1 MQLVT
6 KVLVASCNFRRT
18 TAKLSWTASVSAVD
32 VTVGFAVDVKVI
44 VIGIDV
50 EPVAGRAA
58 GRTVVVVV
66 IVKEVSPATTCRSSS
81 SAIYT

>member
-18 TAKLSWTASVSAVD
+18 TAKLSWTASLSAVD
-32 VTVGFAVDVKVI
+32 FAVDVKVI
-44 VIGIDV
+44 VIAIDV